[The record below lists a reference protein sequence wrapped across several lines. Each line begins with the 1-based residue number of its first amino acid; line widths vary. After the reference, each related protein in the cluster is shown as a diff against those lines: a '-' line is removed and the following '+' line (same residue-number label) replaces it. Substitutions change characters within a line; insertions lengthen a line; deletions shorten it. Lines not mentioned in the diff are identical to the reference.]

1 MTVKGDELLEPTP
14 GYTLVELPSTSDSGL
29 TLSREKYEQITEGTL
44 IDSSGKD
51 AITRPK
57 GTLVYFQPYQSGEPI
72 VINDKRYVFI
82 QNDKIMGYKII

>member
-1 MTVKGDELLEPTP
+1 MLEPTP

-29 TLSREKYEQITEGTL
+29 TLSREKYEQITEGIL

-57 GTLVYFQPYQSGEPI
+57 GTPVYFQPYQSCEPI

-82 QNDKIMGYKII
+82 QNSKIMGYKII

>member
-1 MTVKGDELLEPTP
+1 MTEKEDKLLEPTP

-51 AITRPK
+51 AITRPS
-57 GTLVYFQPYQSGEPI
+57 GTPVYFQPYQSGEPI

-82 QNDKIMGYKII
+82 QNSKIMGYKII

>member
-1 MTVKGDELLEPTP
+1 MLEPTP

-44 IDSSGKD
+44 INSSGKD
-51 AITRPK
+51 AITRPQ
-57 GTLVYFQPYQSGEPI
+57 GTPVYFQPYQSGEPI

-82 QNDKIMGYKII
+82 QNSKIMGYKII